1 MTGIL
6 APSAIHPPARTAADA
21 QARRA
26 AIRRKALQSIVTTAI
41 GLIIFVGLTFPILW
55 LLNTSFKADI
65 DAWAMP
71 PQYIPTRPTLEK
83 YQALLAGAAGQS
95 ATRELQYWYLYV
107 LNSLY
112 VSLIPAVLATIIG
125 TLAGYGFA
133 RFRFPGASAMLTLL
147 LVGQMFPGPSLFV
160 PIYFMVNKLGLQDS
174 HTALLI
180 IYTAFHVP
188 AATWLAS
195 GFIRTIPL
203 ELEEAARLDGC
214 SLFQTLLYIVIPLAR
229 IGIVTVGILGF
240 MAFWGEYGF
249 ASIIL
254 ETQTKYTA
262 TIGLVR
268 QMTELTTSFNTIG
281 AAAVMMGLP
290 LLLFLMLVQRQFV
303 RGLASGAVKDV

>member
-1 MTGIL
+1 MSDVVIRP
-6 APSAIHPPARTAADA
+6 AASAAREAADA

-26 AIRRKALQSIVTTAI
+26 ASRRRAFQSVATTTI
-41 GLIIFVGLTFPILW
+41 GLVIFVVLTFPILW
-55 LLNTSFKADI
+55 LLNTSFKADT
-65 DAWAMP
+65 DAWAIP
-71 PQYIPTRPTLEK
+71 PQYIPARPTLEK
-83 YQALLAGAAGQS
+83 YELLLSGMAGQS

-107 LNSLY
+107 WNSLY
-112 VSLIPAVLATIIG
+112 VSLVPAVLATIVG

-147 LVGQMFPGPSLFV
+147 LIGQMFPGPSLFV
-160 PIYFMVNKLGLQDS
+160 PIYFMVNSLGLQDS
-174 HTALLI
+174 HAALLI
-180 IYTAFHVP
+180 IYTAFHIP

-195 GFIRTIPL
+195 GFIRTIPR
-203 ELEEAARLDGC
+203 ELEEAARIDGC
-214 SLFQTLLYIVIPLAR
+214 SLLQVLIFIVIPLAR

>member
-1 MTGIL
+1 MSQQVAL
-6 APSAIHPPARTAADA
+6 DPAASRPAETTHSRPALRP
-21 QARRA
+21 RRL
-26 AIRRKALQSIVTTAI
+26 LQTTVVTAI
-41 GLIIFVGLTFPILW
+41 GLVIFIALTFPFLW
-55 LLNTSFKADI
+55 LLLTSIKTDI
-65 DAWAMP
+65 DAWAIP
-71 PQYIPTRPTLEK
+71 PQYIPPRPTLEK
-83 YQALLAGAAGQS
+83 YQALLAGAAGAS

-112 VSLIPAVLATIIG
+112 VSIIPAVLATGIG

-133 RFRFPGASAMLTLL
+133 RFRFPGASTMLTLL

-160 PIYFMVNKLGLQDS
+160 PIYFLVNQLGLQDS

-180 IYTAFHVP
+180 IYTAFHIP

-195 GFIRTIPL
+195 GFIRTIPR
-203 ELEEAARLDGC
+203 ELEEAARIDGC
-214 SLFQTLLYIVIPLAR
+214 TLFQTLLFIVIPLAR
-229 IGIVTVGILGF
+229 IGIVTIAILAF

-290 LLLFLMLVQRQFV
+290 LLLFLMLIQRHFV
-303 RGLASGAVKDV
+303 RGLTAGAVKDV

>member
-1 MTGIL
+1 MSDVVLGPSTL
-6 APSAIHPPARTAADA
+6 ADRAERDAR
-21 QARRA
+21 ARRA
-26 AIRRKALQSIVTTAI
+26 VSLRRAFRGTITTAI
-41 GLIIFVGLTFPILW
+41 GLVIFVAITFPVLW
-55 LLNTSFKADI
+55 LVNTSFKSDI
-65 DAWAMP
+65 DAWAIP
-71 PQYIPTRPTLEK
+71 PQYIPLHPTLEK
-83 YQALLAGAAGQS
+83 YEALLAGLSGQ
-95 ATRELQYWYLYV
+95 ATTRELQYWYLYV

-112 VSLIPAVLATIIG
+112 VSLIPAVIATIIG

-133 RFRFPGASAMLTLL
+133 RFRFPFASAMLTVL

-174 HTALLI
+174 HLALII
-180 IYTAFHVP
+180 IYTAFHIP

-195 GFIRTIPL
+195 GFIRTIPR
-203 ELEEAARLDGC
+203 ELEEAALLDGC
-214 SLFQTLLYIVIPLAR
+214 TLFQTLVYIVIPLAR
-229 IGIVTVGILGF
+229 IGIVTVAILGF

-290 LLLFLMLVQRQFV
+290 LLLFLMLLQKQFV

>member
-1 MTGIL
+1 MTDVIVRP
-6 APSAIHPPARTAADA
+6 AASAARDAANA

-26 AIRRKALQSIVTTAI
+26 HLRHRAIQSTLTTAI
-41 GLIIFVGLTFPILW
+41 GLVVFVGLTFPILW
-55 LLNTSFKADI
+55 LLNTSFKSDL
-65 DAWAMP
+65 DAWAIP
-71 PQYIPTRPTLEK
+71 PQYIPVRPTLEK
-83 YQALLAGAAGQS
+83 YEALLSGMAGQS

-112 VSLIPAVLATIIG
+112 VSLSTIIG

-160 PIYFMVNKLGLQDS
+160 PIYFMVNRLGLQDS

-180 IYTAFHVP
+180 IYTAFHIP

-195 GFIRTIPL
+195 GFIRTIPR
-203 ELEEAARLDGC
+203 ELEEAARIDGC
-214 SLFQTLLYIVIPLAR
+214 TLLQTLIYIVIPLAR
-229 IGIVTVGILGF
+229 IGLVTVGILGF

>member
-1 MTGIL
+1 MTDAVAWPAVR
-6 APSAIHPPARTAADA
+6 APRTAEDIK
-21 QARRA
+21 ARRA
-26 AIRRKALQSIVTTAI
+26 RMWRRGLQGAVVTAI
-41 GLIIFVGLTFPILW
+41 GLAIFVGLTFPILW
-55 LLNTSFKADI
+55 LLNTSFKSDL
-65 DAWAMP
+65 DAWAIP
-71 PQYIPTRPTLEK
+71 PQYLPARPTLEK
-83 YQALLAGAAGQS
+83 YEALLSGMAGQS

-112 VSLIPAVLATIIG
+112 VSLVPAVLSTMIG

-147 LVGQMFPGPSLFV
+147 LIGQMFPGPSLFV
-160 PIYFMVNKLGLQDS
+160 PIYFMVNRLGLQDS

-180 IYTAFHVP
+180 IYTAFHIP

-195 GFIRTIPL
+195 GFIRTIPR
-203 ELEEAARLDGC
+203 ELEEAARIDGC
-214 SLFQTLLYIVIPLAR
+214 SLLQVLIHIVIPLAR
-229 IGIVTVGILGF
+229 IGLVTVGILGF

-268 QMTELTTSFNTIG
+268 QMTELTTAFNTIG

-303 RGLASGAVKDV
+303 RGLAAGAVKDV

>member
-1 MTGIL
+1 VL
-6 APSAIHPPARTAADA
+6 
-21 QARRA
+21 RRA
-26 AIRRKALQSIVTTAI
+26 LESAATVTI
-41 GLIIFVGLTFPILW
+41 GLVIFVGLTFPILW
-55 LLNTSFKADI
+55 LLNTSFKADT
-65 DAWAMP
+65 DAWAIP
-71 PQYIPTRPTLEK
+71 PQYIPAHPTLEK
-83 YQALLAGAAGQS
+83 YEMLLAGAAGQAS
-95 ATRELQYWYLYV
+95 SRELQYWYLYV
-107 LNSLY
+107 WNSLY
-112 VSLIPAVLATIIG
+112 VSLIPAFLATIVG

-133 RFRFPGASAMLTLL
+133 RFRFPGSSAMLTLL
-147 LVGQMFPGPSLFV
+147 LVGQMVPGPSLFV

-180 IYTAFHVP
+180 IYTAFHIP

-195 GFIRTIPL
+195 GFIRTIPR
-203 ELEEAARLDGC
+203 ELEEAARIDGC
-214 SLFQTLLYIVIPLAR
+214 SLLQTLLYIVIPLAR
-229 IGIVTVGILGF
+229 IGLVTVGILGF

-281 AAAVMMGLP
+281 AASVMMGLP

>member
-6 APSAIHPPARTAADA
+6 APSAVHPPRTTADA

-26 AIRRKALQSIVTTAI
+26 AIRRKVLQSIVTTTI
-41 GLIIFVGLTFPILW
+41 GLVIFVGLTFPILW

-180 IYTAFHVP
+180 IYTAFHIP

-214 SLFQTLLYIVIPLAR
+214 SLLQTLLYIVIPLAR